1 VTYIW
6 ILLRQ
11 VAQCSVVGR
20 LNARAAAPG
29 LAGAPAVGGLAAN
42 EAAAAWQQL
51 QVTAHLGSELG
62 LL

>member
-1 VTYIW
+1 MTYIW

-20 LNARAAAPG
+20 LNAAAPG